1 MDTMGEDT
9 TLVDVDEATKETAR
23 ARGQEWAIQLRAIIT
38 PSSLDWPWAEEKGL
52 QLANAYVLDLTEDP
66 AVALALAALVLK
78 SARESWSRWRARGP
92 RGTGAP

>member
-1 MDTMGEDT
+1 MGEDT